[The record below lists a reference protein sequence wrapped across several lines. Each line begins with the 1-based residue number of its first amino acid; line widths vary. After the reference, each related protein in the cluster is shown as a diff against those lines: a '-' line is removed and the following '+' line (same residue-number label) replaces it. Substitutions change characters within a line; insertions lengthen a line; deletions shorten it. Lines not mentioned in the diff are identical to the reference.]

1 MATPI
6 LKLITEYCAVYVDDV
21 RLNELLDS
29 DQPLYA
35 RRMWGYL
42 LPAIPL
48 FNLPA
53 EMPMYLV
60 GDTATPK
67 LIPPQ
72 YADTTYTVTED
83 IESKTVLSLG
93 AEYAGYELCGCRLR
107 QENAVTGTVALT
119 PLAVDYDGE
128 SGDVTVAATEPIP
141 SGSKLEFDFYTDGYF
156 VEDLSRDVLNILGLC
171 FAVVWQTRFN
181 NDWLSNVSK
190 VEDKSFS
197 EQNRANKMNADTARL
212 KELRADLAAEMRR
225 YEQNIYYRTA
235 VGANNRIKIN

>member
-6 LKLITEYCAVYVDDV
+6 LKLLTEYCAVYVDDV
-21 RLNELLDS
+21 RLSELLEADP
-29 DQPLYA
+29 PLYA
-35 RRMWGYL
+35 RRMWGYM

-53 EMPMYLV
+53 EMPAYLT
-60 GDTATPK
+60 GDKTAPK
-67 LIPPQ
+67 LIPPR
-72 YADTTYTVTED
+72 YADTSYTLSAG
-83 IESKTVLSLG
+83 IEGDTVISLG
-93 AEYAGYELCGCRLR
+93 TDYAGYELCGCRLR
-107 QENAVTGTVALT
+107 EENAVTGAVALT
-119 PLAVDYDGE
+119 PLAVDYNSE
-128 SGDVTVAATEPIP
+128 TGDVTVSGTEPVP
-141 SGSKLEFDFYTDGYF
+141 SGSTLEFDFYADGYF
-156 VEDLSRDVLNILGLC
+156 AEDLSRDVLNILGMC

-212 KELRADLAAEMRR
+212 NQLRTDLAAEMRR

-235 VGANNRIKIN
+235 VGANNQIKIL

>member
-6 LKLITEYCAVYVDDV
+6 LKLLTEYCAVYVDDV
-21 RLNELLDS
+21 RLSELLETDP
-29 DQPLYA
+29 PLYA

-53 EMPMYLV
+53 EMPMYLT
-60 GDTATPK
+60 GDKTAPK

-72 YADTTYTVTED
+72 YADTTYIAPADIDSGTV
-83 IESKTVLSLG
+83 ISLG

-107 QENAVTGTVALT
+107 EENAVTGSVALT
-119 PLAVDYDGE
+119 PVAVDYNSE
-128 SGDVTVAATEPIP
+128 TGDVTVSGAEPIL
-141 SGSKLEFDFYTDGYF
+141 SGSTLEFDFYTDGYF

-212 KELRADLAAEMRR
+212 KELRSDLAAEMRR

-235 VGANNRIKIN
+235 VGANNRIKIQ